1 MADPL
6 LTISAT
12 LRDAFATVTG
22 LPADEIDPAVR
33 PSDRAD
39 AQSNGALA
47 LAKRIGRNPR
57 ELAQAVVDTGVLAG
71 ACSAAEVAGP
81 GFINLTFEAGF
92 LAEQLHALEEAV
104 VDYQFRFE
112 GDSDP
117 GDEAIVLGIS
127 CAGVQRGVLVSGF
140 GPSADP
146 EHAAILRALTR

>member
-1 MADPL
+1 MTDPEL
-6 LTISAT
+6 QPRTPT
-12 LRDAFATVTG
+12 GPETVT
-22 LPADEIDPAVR
+22 EAVQYLAER
-33 PSDRAD
+33 GYTDSF
-39 AQSNGALA
+39 ALA
-47 LAKRIGRNPR
+47 
-57 ELAQAVVDTGVLAG
+57 
-71 ACSAAEVAGP
+71 AEGLAGP
-81 GFINLTFEAGF
+81 GD
-92 LAEQLHALEEAV
+92 EQIHALHDAV